1 LIKRVTDDSSCK
13 KLENQ
18 EGKQNDECK

>member
-1 LIKRVTDDSSCK
+1 LIKRVVDDSSCK